1 MYVVTMIKK
10 KVQNRHLFTPGKIYA
25 MSFAILATFLSLKLY
40 EKKKKKIKK
49 IKKKKKSYKKKK
61 E

>member
-40 EKKKKKIKK
+40 EKKKYHIINSKDA
-49 IKKKKKSYKKKK
+49 
-61 E
+61 